1 MLRTFLIILIT
12 LVFVFSAFFAGNQIS
27 SLNLNLEETKTLNSQ
42 LNNQLRK
49 SLQEKE
55 IFKEELQQAKEKI
68 TNLYTSLKERDRQL
82 SQLRN
87 VQALRQTLVNA
98 KASIEQLNKK
108 LNQIK
113 NEKAVLEDTNLNITN
128 RLQNTTRELIRVME
142 DLKLTKQQLTHI
154 EKAKILPLK
163 KKIEKLSKSGKREN
177 RKFSRLKEELTKLQ
191 EERLALIGTNRS
203 KELTIKDLKAGKS
216 SLEKKMAR
224 LKKGIDRQTLPIQA
238 LEDELK
244 ELKVTLAKRERQVKF
259 LESESAKLNSIKAS
273 QEEKLLRQQKTID
286 ELNLENKNIKIQIS
300 QLSEDLSR
308 KRWELG
314 NQRKEAPRLKREVTQ
329 LQVRITGLEKKLTVV
344 QKDKEDL
351 QARVSQLKA
360 LKDASEVSTL
370 YESARDQIRRLSE
383 ILVKKELE
391 LDQTKKESLNSK
403 EKLNSLQAKL
413 SRLEE
418 NLSKSRAHQARAK
431 ELEAEKLSLESR
443 FEDINS
449 LYNSFKG
456 QIGQLSDILAKKEL
470 ELDQRRGEILFLK
483 EESAGLKARS
493 SLLERELTETKERQ
507 RETLEDLTAA
517 IRLNAALQER
527 MIGVSQSLKAPIA
540 DIEEKQKAEELRRK
554 IKVIL
559 EPQS

>member
-163 KKIEKLSKSGKREN
+163 KKIEKLSKSGERES